1 LITEDLLSAGWRLT
15 LAMNLR
21 AENTPQ
27 VREHLGEFLSNVT
40 LLNVCDETGRRHGD
54 GKAGS
59 VAHCLKQ
66 SGADQVFLCS
76 FDEIASHILRRAA
89 FGILP
94 PVELRGRIGGIYHR
108 PSFTVASRWSPNR
121 LMKEAGFRR
130 LLRGGW
136 LSQLAFLDEFLARD
150 CRVKYPNA
158 PVFFIPDPCMD
169 ISHDDSADARLRL
182 EVPLDRRVFLFYGTG
197 ARRKGLH
204 LAVEAFQKLP
214 ADSPAFLLCV
224 GRQTPDRRTAD
235 VLKKLEAQGRARLI
249 NRYVST
255 AEEQLSF
262 AACDMVLLPYVGHF
276 GISAVLSQAMAA
288 NKPVIASDEQLLGRL
303 VREHGAGLLFRPGD
317 VMALRQAIQNGLTA
331 SVDDWSRWRL
341 AARNYAGQHSRT
353 AFRAALLAALQP
365 DR

>member
-1 LITEDLLSAGWRLT
+1 
-15 LAMNLR
+15 
-21 AENTPQ
+21 
-27 VREHLGEFLSNVT
+27 
-40 LLNVCDETGRRHGD
+40 
-54 GKAGS
+54 
-59 VAHCLKQ
+59 
-66 SGADQVFLCS
+66 
-76 FDEIASHILRRAA
+76 
-89 FGILP
+89 
-94 PVELRGRIGGIYHR
+94 
-108 PSFTVASRWSPNR
+108 
-121 LMKEAGFRR
+121 
-130 LLRGGW
+130 
-136 LSQLAFLDEFLARD
+136 
-150 CRVKYPNA
+150 
-158 PVFFIPDPCMD
+158 
-169 ISHDDSADARLRL
+169 
-182 EVPLDRRVFLFYGTG
+182 
-197 ARRKGLH
+197 
-204 LAVEAFQKLP
+204 
-214 ADSPAFLLCV
+214 
-224 GRQTPDRRTAD
+224 